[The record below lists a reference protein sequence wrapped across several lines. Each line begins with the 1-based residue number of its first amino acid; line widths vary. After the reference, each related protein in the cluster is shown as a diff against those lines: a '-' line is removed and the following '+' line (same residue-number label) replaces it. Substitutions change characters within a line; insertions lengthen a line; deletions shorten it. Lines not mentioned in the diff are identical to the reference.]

1 MPSSDWKG
9 EAFTKMRKALPP
21 AQGALLHVL
30 VYRRGRDVPIRNLY
44 AKLENDNPPHRYQQ
58 QRVGAILSKLNDK
71 LAPHNLVVRPGAKRR
86 TYRLCTIAS
95 E

>member
-1 MPSSDWKG
+1 MRD

-44 AKLENDNPPHRYQQ
+44 AKLENDNPAHRYQQ
-58 QRVGAILSKLNDK
+58 QRVGAILSKLNVK
-71 LAPHNLVVRPGAKRR
+71 LAPYGLVVKPGKKRR
-86 TYRLCTIAS
+86 TYRLYSITP

>member
-1 MPSSDWKG
+1 MPSRDRD
-9 EAFTKMRKALPP
+9 EAFTKMRKKLPP

-71 LAPHNLVVRPGAKRR
+71 LAPHNLVVRPGEKRR
-86 TYRLCTIAS
+86 TYRLYAIAS